1 MNGWGNF
8 RQGVSVIALVL
19 GMQGAAHAQQPASV
33 QDVAAPA
40 PVNEFPAEELTITAT
55 KESEPAIDSLS
66 ATTVVG
72 RPEIERRQVQRI
84 GSVLNDIPGVASQ
97 ENPDDPATAIN
108 IRGLQDFGRV
118 AVLVDGS
125 RQNFQRSGHNAN
137 GAFFLDPAFVRVID
151 VTRGPVANVYGS
163 GAIGGVV
170 AFRTVEP
177 GDVLRPGERF
187 AGELSAGGVLYRQEG
202 MSGSAVGAFRIGDI
216 AAGLIGVSGRTLNA
230 YKDGAG
236 IGVPD
241 SGQDLQSGIAKLE
254 ITPGDGHRILFGG
267 LSQKYEFTN
276 GPGTAQAPRRS
287 NEVTTQNMFAKY
299 TFSRPDTPWLNL
311 SANIYNTT
319 TETDQIRV
327 SGNATQIGNR
337 RYFNIATQGVDI
349 YNTSKI
355 QLPVGLL
362 NLTYGVDAFRDRVR
376 TADPFSSGDET
387 TPGGER
393 TVYGGFI
400 QPQFIFGRFDVIAA
414 LRYDSYKLEDLTG
427 GLSSSG
433 DRLSPKITFGYSVFD
448 GVKVYASYAEGYRA
462 PAITETLVNGLH
474 PAPASFTFVPNPN
487 LKPEVG
493 KTLEAGVNFKFDDVW
508 FTGDRIRAKLN
519 VFQNNVDD
527 YIESVF
533 TDPNNCGAPPPF
545 GSCNN
550 AFFTYE
556 NIARARIKGVEFE
569 GSYDARTWF
578 LTLAGSV
585 IRGDNLTLDQP
596 LESVY
601 PAKVAVGGGV
611 RLLNEKL
618 VLAAKVSHFAAQKRL
633 PAGAAVLSSDAYT
646 LVDLSASYK
655 ITEDASAFIVFENVG
670 DVQYRQF
677 RFSQN
682 SPGAQLKFGLN
693 ARFGS

>member
-1 MNGWGNF
+1 MSDWNRF
-8 RQGVSVIALVL
+8 KFGVSAIALLL
-19 GMQGAAHAQQPASV
+19 GMQGALHAQQ
-33 QDVAAPA
+33 APNSQGA
-40 PVNEFPAEELTITAT
+40 PTADGATEELTITAT
-55 KESEPAIDSLS
+55 KEAEPAIDSLS
-66 ATTVVG
+66 ATTVIG
-72 RPEIERRQVQRI
+72 RPEIERRQVQRL
-84 GSVLNDIPGVASQ
+84 GSVVNDIPGVASQ

-118 AVLVDGS
+118 AVLIDGS

-151 VTRGPVANVYGS
+151 ITRGPVANIYGS
-163 GAIGGVV
+163 GAIGGVA

-187 AGELSAGGVLYRQEG
+187 AAEVSAGGVLFRQEG
-202 MSGSAVGAFRIGDI
+202 GSGNAVGAFRIGDI

-230 YKDGAG
+230 YKDGGG
-236 IGVPD
+236 ILVPD
-241 SGQDLQSGIAKLE
+241 SGQDLLSGIAKLE

-276 GPGTAQAPRRS
+276 GLGTAQAPRRS
-287 NEVTTQNMFAKY
+287 NEVTTQNVFAKY

-311 SANIYNTT
+311 SANIYNTA
-319 TETDQIRV
+319 TETNQIRV
-327 SGNATQIGNR
+327 SGNAGQIGNK
-337 RYFNIATQGVDI
+337 RYFNITTQGVDVH
-349 YNTSKI
+349 NTSKV
-355 QLPVGLL
+355 QLPFGLL
-362 NLTYGVDAFRDRVR
+362 ALTYGVDAFRDRVR
-376 TADPFSSGDET
+376 TGDPFGSGDET

-393 TVYGGFI
+393 GVYGGFI
-400 QPQFIFGRFDVIAA
+400 QPQFLFGKFDVVAA
-414 LRYDSYKLEDLTG
+414 IRYDSYKLEDLTG

-433 DRLSPKITFGYSVFD
+433 DRLSPKITLGYSVLD

-462 PAITETLVNGLH
+462 PAITETLVSGLH

-508 FTGDRIRAKLN
+508 FSGDRFRAKLN
-519 VFQNNVDD
+519 VFQNNVND
-527 YIESVF
+527 YIESALI
-533 TDPNNCGAPPPF
+533 DPGAPCGAPIP
-545 GSCNN
+545 GACND
-550 AFFTYE
+550 AYFTYE
-556 NIARARIKGVEFE
+556 NVARARIRGVEFE
-569 GSYDARTWF
+569 GSYDARAWF

-596 LESVY
+596 LESIY
-601 PAKVAVGGGV
+601 PAKVVVGGGV

-618 VLAAKVSHFAAQKRL
+618 VLGAKVSYFAEQKRL
-633 PAGAAVLSSDAYT
+633 PAGSTILAADGYT
-646 LVDLSASYK
+646 LLDLSASYK
-655 ITEDASAFIVFENVG
+655 VTENATAFAVFENVG
-670 DVQYRQF
+670 DVKYRQF

-682 SPGAQLKFGLN
+682 SPGALLKFGFN